1 MRSKE
6 EKLSVLSELAAEFH
20 RQNLLWAVGAS
31 LLLYLKG
38 YVEDFHDIDLM
49 VAHGDAEK
57 METILKSRGSLQP
70 STRGSFATKHFREFL
85 IHGVDVDMLGGFA
98 IVRDGKVYDCDLKP
112 WQISDYTEVNGQK
125 IPLQSVELWRE
136 YYLLMGREKKVEI
149 IDHIGRRRQKWN
161 ISSGS

>member
-85 IHGVDVDMLGGFA
+85 IHGVDVDMLGGL
-98 IVRDGKVYDCDLKP
+98 CHL
-112 WQISDYTEVNGQK
+112 T
-125 IPLQSVELWRE
+125 
-136 YYLLMGREKKVEI
+136 
-149 IDHIGRRRQKWN
+149 
-161 ISSGS
+161 